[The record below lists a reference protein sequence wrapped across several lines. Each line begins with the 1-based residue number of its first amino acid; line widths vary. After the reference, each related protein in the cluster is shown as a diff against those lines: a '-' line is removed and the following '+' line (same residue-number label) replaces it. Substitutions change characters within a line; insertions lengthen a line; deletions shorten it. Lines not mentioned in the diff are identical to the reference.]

1 MEDQKDITMIKN
13 LANLLSIFILNF
25 NKIKPRQIGQLNKLL
40 SNIKKDISFKQP
52 A

>member
-13 LANLLSIFILNF
+13 LANLLSIFVHNF
-25 NKIKPRQIGQLNKLL
+25 KNKPRQIGQLKKLL